1 MNKRAV
7 WRLIFWS
14 CLVLNEPVVAASLY
28 DETQYRPLTSDHRAY
43 SPGDSL
49 TILIYESASSS
60 TTAGVDAN
68 KSLDVSAAGR
78 FNDNGQDAALGF
90 SNESDGGGTISRTGR
105 LVASVSVTVESVL
118 PNGELAVKGEQSI
131 EFNEESQFIT
141 VEGRVRP
148 QDINEDNTV
157 LSTRVADAK
166 IRYVGDG
173 LLGSRQ
179 KPGFITNFFN
189 WLF

>member
-1 MNKRAV
+1 MNRSVPWLAALLLSMT
-7 WRLIFWS
+7 LIG
-14 CLVLNEPVVAASLY
+14 PAAGTSLY
-28 DETQYRPLTSDHRAY
+28 DEKTYRPLTNDHRAY
-43 SPGDSL
+43 GPGDSL
-49 TILIYESASSS
+49 SILIYESASSS
-60 TTAGVDAN
+60 TTADTDAN
-68 KSLDVSAAGR
+68 KSLDVAAAGR
-78 FNDNGQDAALGF
+78 FDDNDHEAQLGI
-90 SNESDGGGTISRTGR
+90 SNDSSGGGTISRTGR

-118 PNGELAVKGEQSI
+118 PNGELTVKGEQSI
-131 EFNEESQFIT
+131 EFNDENQFIT

-148 QDINEDNTV
+148 EDISEDNTV

-166 IRYVGDG
+166 IKYVGEG